1 MTTDAAIA
9 KVSIVGAGLHNTP
22 GYAARMFGALSGAG
36 VNIEMI
42 STSEVRITCT
52 IAEDQL
58 EAAVRALHAAF
69 ELTSPE
75 PADGVAAGR

>member
-1 MTTDAAIA
+1 
-9 KVSIVGAGLHNTP
+9 
-22 GYAARMFGALSGAG
+22 
-36 VNIEMI
+36 MI

-52 IAEDQL
+52 IAEDHL

-75 PADGVAAGR
+75 PAGGAAAGRSADGVAAGR

>member
-1 MTTDAAIA
+1 
-9 KVSIVGAGLHNTP
+9 
-22 GYAARMFGALSGAG
+22 MFGALADAG

-58 EAAVRALHAAF
+58 ETAATALHAAF
-69 ELTSPE
+69 ALEVPDALDAGAATPE
-75 PADGVAAGR
+75 PAG